1 MIELLIVF
9 VQYYFSYLSYAPDPT
24 HRLWSTKSKDRE
36 DLNVYIYFVP
46 LIILPILIT
55 ETG

>member
-1 MIELLIVF
+1 MKLVIVF
-9 VQYYFSYLSYAPDPT
+9 VQYYFPYLSCAPDPT

-46 LIILPILIT
+46 LITPPILIT
-55 ETG
+55 ETE